1 MTVPASVIVN
11 TEDISSPSLA
21 EELISPVTTDSMVTV
36 PLSDR
41 QSLSESIATEFDSPT
56 TPIDEKADQVSF
68 TGTATQV
75 DLTPKSEVTGRVV
88 ETSITGD
95 MKRSLSISNEAANN
109 TQDGYESSSS
119 TESAAGVDWEKLD
132 KSEEQEP
139 RTQGTDESTALL
151 LARLEQEN
159 NALATNPKSGLA
171 KKTHRK
177 SRPPSI
183 QHLQKLV
190 NDPHSS
196 LRYSQLQPPPMT
208 ELEFWAA
215 LVADYPSTAQRL
227 PTLTSHK
234 IRAGVPPPLRGVVW
248 PSIAGARDTLLI
260 EEFARLCNESSP
272 YEGLIGKDIGRS
284 FPNVEMFRDPNG
296 EGQQMLARVLKCFS
310 LLMEHYDLRS
320 CFLPDLSGLHL
331 RIYQFQNLLSR
342 HLPVLFAHL
351 QSLNIEPIYVSQWF
365 LSFFA
370 VTCPLPMLLRI
381 YDVLLLEGA
390 SETLMRVA
398 LSLMQRNEKKIMGFT
413 EFEDVLQFLLSRS
426 LWDTY
431 ACNADDLVNDFVSL
445 TPLVSRESL
454 QALEESYSQ
463 SQGVPT
469 GISFPQMQATA
480 SRFLGRLWAG
490 SHKSLNPSAA
500 RPESTVRRSPSKQ
513 SMASTLNSMETSV
526 SDASTAPTEASL
538 GGDQK
543 VRAKSAISHK
553 DRDLHGQIEDL
564 LTALSDMQREQAE
577 LARDLQREREERE
590 EDREISKAL
599 LSHIKQ
605 SEINEDT
612 EELVSKAE
620 ERFSSVNKR
629 DSILQTKHQLRD
641 EAGRWKEK
649 HEMEVA
655 RCVDLSRQLDEH
667 ESENAR
673 LKEELREA
681 RSRIQDGYRE
691 KQKLERAVQD
701 LRARKGVVA
710 DNSSQDNS
718 SAASDNEAW
727 PTSSTGLREFKL
739 GRSKTEVAKFPK
751 RSSSLGLQS
760 LLNQSTEPDNRA
772 STNTNSGS
780 EDSLLLEL
788 VNAKTAEAV
797 AKQELEEVKAK
808 LDSLRRLMNGHSRV
822 NTSTGE
828 MSTNFSAT
836 PNKLS
841 PETAK
846 ATPTGGGFFG
856 WGRRSASTVGVT
868 DPK

>member
-1 MTVPASVIVN
+1 
-11 TEDISSPSLA
+11 
-21 EELISPVTTDSMVTV
+21 
-36 PLSDR
+36 
-41 QSLSESIATEFDSPT
+41 
-56 TPIDEKADQVSF
+56 
-68 TGTATQV
+68 
-75 DLTPKSEVTGRVV
+75 
-88 ETSITGD
+88 
-95 MKRSLSISNEAANN
+95 
-109 TQDGYESSSS
+109 
-119 TESAAGVDWEKLD
+119 
-132 KSEEQEP
+132 
-139 RTQGTDESTALL
+139 
-151 LARLEQEN
+151 
-159 NALATNPKSGLA
+159 
-171 KKTHRK
+171 
-177 SRPPSI
+177 
-183 QHLQKLV
+183 
-190 NDPHSS
+190 
-196 LRYSQLQPPPMT
+196 
-208 ELEFWAA
+208 
-215 LVADYPSTAQRL
+215 
-227 PTLTSHK
+227 
-234 IRAGVPPPLRGVVW
+234 
-248 PSIAGARDTLLI
+248 
-260 EEFARLCNESSP
+260 
-272 YEGLIGKDIGRS
+272 
-284 FPNVEMFRDPNG
+284 
-296 EGQQMLARVLKCFS
+296 
-310 LLMEHYDLRS
+310 
-320 CFLPDLSGLHL
+320 
-331 RIYQFQNLLSR
+331 
-342 HLPVLFAHL
+342 
-351 QSLNIEPIYVSQWF
+351 
-365 LSFFA
+365 
-370 VTCPLPMLLRI
+370 MLLRI

-398 LSLMQRNEKKIMGFT
+398 LSLMQRNEKKIVGFT

-445 TPLVSRESL
+445 TPLVSKESL
-454 QALEESYSQ
+454 QALEASYSQ

-490 SHKSLNPSAA
+490 SHKSLNPSTA

-538 GGDQK
+538 GGEQK

-553 DRDLHGQIEDL
+553 DRDLHVQIEDL

-605 SEINEDT
+605 SETREDT

-641 EAGRWKEK
+641 EVGRWKEK

-655 RCVDLSRQLDEH
+655 RCVDLTRQLDGH
-667 ESENAR
+667 ERENAR
-673 LKEELREA
+673 MKEELREA

-691 KQKLERAVQD
+691 KQKLERTVQD
-701 LRARKGVVA
+701 LRTRKGVVA

-718 SAASDNEAW
+718 GAASDNEAW

-739 GRSKTEVAKFPK
+739 GRSKTEVVKFPK

-760 LLNQSTEPDNRA
+760 LLGQSTEPDNRA
-772 STNTNSGS
+772 STTSGL

-788 VNAKTAEAV
+788 VNSKTAEAV

-828 MSTNFSAT
+828 TTTNFSAT

-841 PETAK
+841 PESAK

-868 DPK
+868 DSK

>member
-1 MTVPASVIVN
+1 
-11 TEDISSPSLA
+11 
-21 EELISPVTTDSMVTV
+21 
-36 PLSDR
+36 
-41 QSLSESIATEFDSPT
+41 
-56 TPIDEKADQVSF
+56 
-68 TGTATQV
+68 
-75 DLTPKSEVTGRVV
+75 
-88 ETSITGD
+88 
-95 MKRSLSISNEAANN
+95 
-109 TQDGYESSSS
+109 
-119 TESAAGVDWEKLD
+119 
-132 KSEEQEP
+132 
-139 RTQGTDESTALL
+139 
-151 LARLEQEN
+151 
-159 NALATNPKSGLA
+159 
-171 KKTHRK
+171 
-177 SRPPSI
+177 
-183 QHLQKLV
+183 
-190 NDPHSS
+190 
-196 LRYSQLQPPPMT
+196 
-208 ELEFWAA
+208 
-215 LVADYPSTAQRL
+215 
-227 PTLTSHK
+227 
-234 IRAGVPPPLRGVVW
+234 
-248 PSIAGARDTLLI
+248 
-260 EEFARLCNESSP
+260 
-272 YEGLIGKDIGRS
+272 
-284 FPNVEMFRDPNG
+284 
-296 EGQQMLARVLKCFS
+296 
-310 LLMEHYDLRS
+310 
-320 CFLPDLSGLHL
+320 
-331 RIYQFQNLLSR
+331 
-342 HLPVLFAHL
+342 
-351 QSLNIEPIYVSQWF
+351 
-365 LSFFA
+365 
-370 VTCPLPMLLRI
+370 
-381 YDVLLLEGA
+381 
-390 SETLMRVA
+390 MRVA

-454 QALEESYSQ
+454 QALEASYSQ

-490 SHKSLNPSAA
+490 SHKSLNPSTA

-605 SEINEDT
+605 CEKKEDA

-655 RCVDLSRQLDEH
+655 RCVDLTRQLDEH
-667 ESENAR
+667 ESENSR

-691 KQKLERAVQD
+691 KQKLERTVQD
-701 LRARKGVVA
+701 LRGRKGVVA
-710 DNSSQDNS
+710 DNSSQDNTG
-718 SAASDNEAW
+718 AASDNEAW

-760 LLNQSTEPDNRA
+760 LLSQSTESDNRA
-772 STNTNSGS
+772 STTTTAGS

-828 MSTNFSAT
+828 MSTNFST

-841 PETAK
+841 PEPAK
-846 ATPTGGGFFG
+846 PTPTGGGFFG

-868 DPK
+868 DSR

>member
-1 MTVPASVIVN
+1 
-11 TEDISSPSLA
+11 
-21 EELISPVTTDSMVTV
+21 
-36 PLSDR
+36 
-41 QSLSESIATEFDSPT
+41 
-56 TPIDEKADQVSF
+56 
-68 TGTATQV
+68 
-75 DLTPKSEVTGRVV
+75 
-88 ETSITGD
+88 
-95 MKRSLSISNEAANN
+95 
-109 TQDGYESSSS
+109 
-119 TESAAGVDWEKLD
+119 
-132 KSEEQEP
+132 
-139 RTQGTDESTALL
+139 
-151 LARLEQEN
+151 
-159 NALATNPKSGLA
+159 
-171 KKTHRK
+171 
-177 SRPPSI
+177 
-183 QHLQKLV
+183 
-190 NDPHSS
+190 
-196 LRYSQLQPPPMT
+196 
-208 ELEFWAA
+208 
-215 LVADYPSTAQRL
+215 
-227 PTLTSHK
+227 
-234 IRAGVPPPLRGVVW
+234 
-248 PSIAGARDTLLI
+248 
-260 EEFARLCNESSP
+260 
-272 YEGLIGKDIGRS
+272 
-284 FPNVEMFRDPNG
+284 
-296 EGQQMLARVLKCFS
+296 
-310 LLMEHYDLRS
+310 MEHYDLRS

-342 HLPVLFAHL
+342 HIPGLFAHL

-398 LSLMQRNEKKIMGFT
+398 LSLMQRNEKRIMGFT

-454 QALEESYSQ
+454 QALEASYSQ

-490 SHKSLNPSAA
+490 SHRSLNPSAA
-500 RPESTVRRSPSKQ
+500 RPESTIRRSPSKQ

-538 GGDQK
+538 GGEQK
-543 VRAKSAISHK
+543 IRAKSAISHK

-564 LTALSDMQREQAE
+564 LTALSDMQREQSE

-590 EDREISKAL
+590 EDREISRAL
-599 LSHIKQ
+599 LSRIKQ

-620 ERFSSVNKR
+620 ERFLSVNKR

-655 RCVDLSRQLDEH
+655 RCIDLTRQLDDH
-667 ESENAR
+667 ENENTR

-691 KQKLERAVQD
+691 KQKLERTVQD

-718 SAASDNEAW
+718 GAASDTEAW

-739 GRSKTEVAKFPK
+739 GRSKTEVGRFPK
-751 RSSSLGLQS
+751 RSSSLGLQT
-760 LLNQSTEPDNRA
+760 LLNQSTGQSTESDNTTTTTA
-772 STNTNSGS
+772 GS

-808 LDSLRRLMNGHSRV
+808 LDSLRRLMNGHSRM
-822 NTSTGE
+822 NTSTSE
-828 MSTNFSAT
+828 MLTNFST
-836 PNKLS
+836 PTNKLS
-841 PETAK
+841 PESVK

-868 DPK
+868 DSK